1 MLWRRLWLFAVL
13 LSVARAEATTT
24 FTAPLRNA
32 EGDEVTCAVLN
43 LSNQDVAVSAVLR
56 DEAGGDL
63 EGNALMV
70 GAGELTPLIFNN
82 DSVGAAYCRFI
93 FDGDDAAVRGFLTLF
108 DPDTGNTRLVAG
120 AAEVR
125 GGERPAVSVYSP
137 PVVTSPG
144 ELVTCVAQNVGM
156 AAVEV
161 TARLRS
167 VNGVSLD
174 EATTEV
180 GAGEVATIVSAV
192 DPASG
197 SYCELAFDG
206 NPAALRGYLW
216 IGDGMGGNTRFVA
229 AAGEGLAAA
238 APTLHSAAIAPDG
251 GTVHCV
257 AQNLDD
263 EAVSVDADLL
273 DADGTAL
280 SSSTDVLQPGAVA
293 FLTSSAAASTAPG
306 SCRFAVGAGAPRLR
320 AFAAFVA
327 GGTVRLIEL
336 ATPTSGAAGVGATSF
351 TPPLRN
357 VDGSEL
363 ECWLQNLS
371 AAPVSVTAA
380 LRDAAGSSVETDQM
394 VVAAGGVRRLVHS
407 DTLQFGA
414 HCRFVFTGSP
424 ASIRGQI
431 VLNDGSPRLLYAASI
446 AQPLTP
452 LPTATRTRTATA
464 TRTATITRTATRT
477 PTATPSTTHSRT
489 TTTTPTATATGTPT
503 PTASAIPTAT
513 GSATTTPTA
522 TSSPSSTTTPS
533 GTGSATATATGS
545 ATHTPPATATST
557 PTRTPTT
564 TATHTPLPTSTPT
577 RTPTDE
583 ASPTASASPT
593 PSGGP
598 VSSPTATPSGNP
610 TPTASPTRTAEP
622 GAPGDANCDGLISA
636 ADLVAVSAA
645 IAEGTAPR
653 CGEDANQDGVVD
665 TADLARVTA
674 LVFAGALP

>member
-1 MLWRRLWLFAVL
+1 MPWRRLWLFAVL
-13 LSVARAEATTT
+13 LSVVRAEAATT

-32 EGDEVTCAVLN
+32 AGDEVTCAVLN
-43 LSNQDVAVSAVLR
+43 LSDQDVAVSAILR
-56 DEAGGDL
+56 DEAGSDL
-63 EGNALMV
+63 EGDALMA
-70 GAGELTPLIFNN
+70 GAGALTPLIFNN

-108 DPDTGNTRLVAG
+108 DPDTGDTRLVAD

-144 ELVTCVAQNVGM
+144 ELVTCLAQNVGM

-167 VNGVSLD
+167 VNGAALD

-251 GTVHCV
+251 GTVHCA

-273 DADGTAL
+273 DANGAVL
-280 SSSTDVLQPGAVA
+280 ASSTDVLQPGAVA
-293 FLTSSAAASTAPG
+293 FLTSSAAASTAPV
-306 SCRFAVGAGAPRLR
+306 SCRFAVGAGGPRLR
-320 AFAAFVA
+320 AFAAFIA
-327 GGTVRLIEL
+327 GGTVRLVEL
-336 ATPTSGAAGVGATSF
+336 ATPTSGPAGVGATSF

-371 AAPVSVTAA
+371 ASTVSVTAA

-424 ASIRGQI
+424 ASVRGQI

-464 TRTATITRTATRT
+464 TRTATSTRTATVTRT
-477 PTATPSTTHSRT
+477 
-489 TTTTPTATATGTPT
+489 
-503 PTASAIPTAT
+503 
-513 GSATTTPTA
+513 ATTTPTA
-522 TSSPSSTTTPS
+522 TVTRTPTPTATAIPTATATPTATSTATTTPTPTS
-533 GTGSATATATGS
+533 SASATATQTGTAT
-545 ATHTPPATATST
+545 AAATVTHTAAATATPTST
-557 PTRTPTT
+557 ATRTATASDTATRTPTT
-564 TATHTPLPTSTPT
+564 T
-577 RTPTDE
+577 RTPTE
-583 ASPTASASPT
+583 AASPTASASPT
-593 PSGGP
+593 PTGGA
-598 VSSPTATPSGNP
+598 VSSPTATPP
-610 TPTASPTRTAEP
+610 ASPTSSVEP
-622 GAPGDANCDGLISA
+622 ATPGDANCDGLISA

-645 IAEGTAPR
+645 IAEDTGPR
-653 CGEDANQDGVVD
+653 CGEDADQDGVVD
-665 TADLARVTA
+665 AADLARVTA
-674 LVFAGALP
+674 LLFAGALS